1 MPKCDLN
8 KVAIE
13 ITFRD
18 GYSPVNQLHFLRTPL
33 TPLDG
38 CFCEFCNVDKEKM
51 HLLNFSLKLCKE
63 DGLQLKLIV
72 P

>member
-18 GYSPVNQLHFLRTPL
+18 GCSPVNQLHFLRTPL

-38 CFCEFCNVDKEKM
+38 CFCEFCNVDKEKNAFTEFF
-51 HLLNFSLKLCKE
+51 LETL
-63 DGLQLKLIV
+63 
-72 P
+72 